1 MNLKKITALMLAGT
15 LCISLFAGC
24 AAGTESENQTESE
37 NSTESTEEI
46 EFTTQF
52 DMSQYLD
59 ENGYVKEVDFEK
71 AVKLVDYKAM
81 VIPKEKHTPTDA
93 DVEYQINYILSQF
106 ATESKEIKEGTVPD
120 GATLNID
127 YVGSID
133 GVEFE
138 GGSTGGKGTEVTIG
152 VTQYIDDFLQQLVGK
167 EIGSNFDIEVTF
179 PDDYGAADLAGKDAI
194 FNITINFMK
203 ETVLPELTDDF
214 VKEKLS
220 SFIEAETVEEFRTEI
235 VKQMSQDMVNSYVY
249 NEIVA
254 GSKVNQLPENVF
266 NLQADY
272 ILANHESTAQYYGL
286 SLADYLL
293 AAGYGDLDK
302 YTENYKSL
310 IEGSANELL
319 ILQAVAKAENLQ
331 VTEADI
337 TEYFGGEDYSVLEDL
352 YGMPF
357 IKFLIVQTK
366 ALTLLE
372 QETPRA

>member
-1 MNLKKITALMLAGT
+1 MNLKKITALMLAGA
-15 LCISLFAGC
+15 LCMGLFAGC
-24 AAGTESENQTESE
+24 ASGTESESQPESE
-37 NSTESTEEI
+37 SSADSAEKI

-59 ENGYVKEVDFEK
+59 ENGYVKDVDFEK
-71 AVKLVDYKAM
+71 AVSLIDYRAM
-81 VIPKEKHTPTDA
+81 VIPKENHTPKDS
-93 DVEYQINYILSQF
+93 DVEYQINYILSQL
-106 ATESKEIKEGTVPD
+106 ATESKEITEGTVPD

-138 GGSTGGKGTEVTIG
+138 GGSTGGQGTEVTIG

-167 EIGSNFDIEVTF
+167 EIGSSFDIEVTF
-179 PDDYGAADLAGKDAI
+179 PDDYGSKELAGKDAV

-214 VKEKLS
+214 VKENLS

-249 NEIVA
+249 NKIVA
-254 GSKVNQLPENVF
+254 GCTVNELADNVF
-266 NLQADY
+266 NLQTDY

-302 YTENYKSL
+302 YAENYRSL
-310 IEGSANELL
+310 IEGAANELL
-319 ILQAVAKAENLQ
+319 ILQAVAKAENIE

-337 TEYFGGEDYSVLEDL
+337 TEYFGGEDYSVLKDL

-366 ALTLLE
+366 ALSLLE
-372 QETPRA
+372 EETPRG